1 MSSRMAQL
9 DALLDDADE
18 LLDQADAQTIDECLA
33 RGEAPDHRD
42 DDEACPW
49 CHHGFH
55 GLGCYP
61 SVTYLVTSFSPLD
74 PDPVDDAAMPLTY
87 VGGGLDW
94 PCRCDSALDRLDD
107 TWRPPVLP
115 WGLASLMHQTGL
127 DGWSAQALFDRSLDR
142 VQKAAEL
149 SERWVSIGTTDRSP
163 VIETECPE
171 CAAGGS
177 HEWLP
182 VAPAVIGRRI
192 SVSALMSG
200 SVTLFVPMY
209 VEPVPVVPFD
219 PEPVVEPA
227 EETPQAR
234 ALQLRQNRNTG
245 PEQPTAGRAHRP
257 RRHA

>member
-1 MSSRMAQL
+1 MNLMDRLA
-9 DALLDDADE
+9 ATLDDADE
-18 LLDQADAQTIDECLA
+18 LLADVDAQTIDECLA

-61 SVTYLVTSFSPLD
+61 PVAYLVTNSWYFD
-74 PDPVDDAAMPLTY
+74 PDPVDDAALPLTD

-107 TWRPPVLP
+107 TWRPPVAP

-127 DGWSAQALFDRSLDR
+127 DGWSAQALFNRSLNR
-142 VQKAAEL
+142 VQKAAEDA
-149 SERWVSIGTTDRSP
+149 ERWVSIGSTDRSP

-177 HEWLP
+177 HELP
-182 VAPAVIGRRI
+182 VAPAVIGRSI
-192 SVSALMSG
+192 SVSALISG
-200 SVTLFVPMY
+200 SVTYFMAPMD

-227 EETPQAR
+227 EETPAR
-234 ALQLRQNRNTG
+234 ALRHRQTRNTG
-245 PEQPTAGRAHRP
+245 PARPTAGRAHRP
-257 RRHA
+257 RRHT

>member
-18 LLDQADAQTIDECLA
+18 LLEQADAQTIDECLA
-33 RGEAPDHRD
+33 RREAPDHRD
-42 DDEACPW
+42 DDVEACPW

-61 SVTYLVTSFSPLD
+61 PVEYLVSNSGYVDL
-74 PDPVDDAAMPLTY
+74 DPVDDASLPLTDA
-87 VGGGLDW
+87 GGGLDW

-107 TWRPPVLP
+107 TWRPPVAP
-115 WGLASLMHQTGL
+115 WELASLMHQTGL
-127 DGWSAQALFDRSLDR
+127 DGWSTQALFDRSLDR
-142 VQKAAEL
+142 VQKAAEDA
-149 SERWVSIGTTDRSP
+149 ERWVSIGTTDRSP
-163 VIETECPE
+163 FIED
-171 CAAGGS
+171 
-177 HEWLP
+177 EWLP

-219 PEPVVEPA
+219 SEPVVEPA

-245 PEQPTAGRAHRP
+245 PEQPTAGRTHRP